1 MTARDRIGKMEP
13 DNQPSAGHSRRR
25 PPDEDLGQQ
34 GPPAAPGTGRELEPL
49 SDTPDSASTLARKL
63 AGSDNSGASSADT
76 SAPTGDQPAGPTV
89 PLSAL
94 TAAPPVDP
102 ELDLVNLGVRVPRYL
117 AQAVRTQ
124 AFLARHSQQD
134 IVLAALR
141 GEQPL
146 SPELIDECRRSAT
159 RTR

>member
-1 MTARDRIGKMEP
+1 MSARRIEPMPQP
-13 DNQPSAGHSRRR
+13 DNQPSRRR
-25 PPDEDLGQQ
+25 PPEDEP
-34 GPPAAPGTGRELEPL
+34 PPAPTGRDLTPVP
-49 SDTPDSASTLARKL
+49 DTPDSASKLASTLAR
-63 AGSDNSGASSADT
+63 SGEPDTTADER
-76 SAPTGDQPAGPTV
+76 PGDQTEPKV

-94 TAAPPVDP
+94 TNPPPVDP

-124 AFLARHSQQD
+124 AFLTRRSQQD

-146 SPELIDECRRSAT
+146 SPELLDECRRSAT
-159 RTR
+159 RTRR